1 MGASLVIN
9 IQKHEKRVRILSLLL
24 QVWLTSKVEFLVKA
38 SKFNKRS
45 TRDALV
51 TDEKKLI
58 MIKHE
63 NDKFMNLTNMKN
75 YGCENAKILSS
86 SINLCLFRFNHI
98 WIPNTDVKALL
109 QDVLEALVQ
118 CFESI

>member
-1 MGASLVIN
+1 MN
-9 IQKHEKRVRILSLLL
+9 
-24 QVWLTSKVEFLVKA
+24 
-38 SKFNKRS
+38 
-45 TRDALV
+45 
-51 TDEKKLI
+51 
-58 MIKHE
+58 E

-98 WIPNTDVKALL
+98 WIPNAQSAALL
-109 QDVLEALVQ
+109 FVLEALVQ